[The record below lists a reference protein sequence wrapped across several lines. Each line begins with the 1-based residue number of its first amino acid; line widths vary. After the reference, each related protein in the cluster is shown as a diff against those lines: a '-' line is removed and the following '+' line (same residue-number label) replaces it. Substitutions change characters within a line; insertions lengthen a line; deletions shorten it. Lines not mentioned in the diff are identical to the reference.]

1 MTVKKENIISS
12 IDQFLNEENLELY
25 DINIANFPSI
35 SKIEVF
41 IYSKNEIKQET
52 YERLSYQIQR
62 LLEDFDIQKRSYELI
77 VSSPGIERSL
87 KTIRHFELSLNKFI
101 KVKLFESIKGEY
113 LHTGILKQVTK
124 DYLVI
129 FNKDNELRIDMK
141 NIKKSKIIFEKYK
154 EKSISW
160 GKMKLGN
167 DIKQAIE
174 NLALEKGVTVDSMY
188 EALVSAFRSAY
199 MRIPGAAEEAR
210 VTLDPDSGEIT
221 VYAQELD
228 NEGNVIKEWEPQ
240 ISDSD
245 FGRIAAQSFKQM
257 MTTKVRDAKRATVL
271 EAYIGREGELV
282 TGIVT
287 QFDSRYNQ
295 TIIDLQDA
303 EAVIPSSERIPFERL
318 ERGNRIKAL
327 ITEIKTEAKGTPI
340 IVSRNRAE
348 FVQRMLELEVP
359 ELTDGTVELKAI
371 AREAGSRTKIAVYS
385 NDPNV
390 DPKGACVGSRGS
402 RVRQIVNE
410 LKGEKLDVVEWR
422 EDKIRFIIEALG
434 PADIELVEIDED
446 TKSAKVVVKD
456 NQQSLAIGK
465 EGQNARLAAK
475 LTGYKID
482 IEGLGDSPENENEEE
497 NKQEEE

>member
-1 MTVKKENIISS
+1 
-12 IDQFLNEENLELY
+12 
-25 DINIANFPSI
+25 
-35 SKIEVF
+35 
-41 IYSKNEIKQET
+41 
-52 YERLSYQIQR
+52 
-62 LLEDFDIQKRSYELI
+62 
-77 VSSPGIERSL
+77 
-87 KTIRHFELSLNKFI
+87 
-101 KVKLFESIKGEY
+101 
-113 LHTGILKQVTK
+113 
-124 DYLVI
+124 
-129 FNKDNELRIDMK
+129 
-141 NIKKSKIIFEKYK
+141 
-154 EKSISW
+154 
-160 GKMKLGN
+160 MKLGG

-174 NLALEKGVTVDSMY
+174 SLALDKGVTVDSMY

-199 MRIPGAAEEAR
+199 MRIDGAAEEAR
-210 VTLDPDSGEIT
+210 VTLDPESGEVT

-228 NEGNVIKEWEPQ
+228 NEGNVLKEWEAD

-271 EAYIGREGELV
+271 DAYIGREGELI

-287 QFDSRYNQ
+287 QFDSRFNQ

-327 ITEIKTEAKGTPI
+327 ITEVREDAKGIPI
-340 IVSRNRAE
+340 IISRNRPE
-348 FVQRMLELEVP
+348 FIQRMLELEVP
-359 ELTDGTVELKAI
+359 ELNDGTVELRAI
-371 AREAGSRTKIAVYS
+371 AREAGSRTKIAVFS

-422 EDKIRFIIEALG
+422 EDKVRFIIEALG
-434 PADIELVEIDED
+434 PADIELVDIDEH
-446 TKSAKVVVKD
+446 TKSAKVTVKD
-456 NQQSLAIGK
+456 NQLSLAIGK

-482 IEGLGDSPENENEEE
+482 IEGLGDSPVVEEVQKE
-497 NKQEEE
+497 ATQEEE

>member
-1 MTVKKENIISS
+1 
-12 IDQFLNEENLELY
+12 
-25 DINIANFPSI
+25 
-35 SKIEVF
+35 
-41 IYSKNEIKQET
+41 
-52 YERLSYQIQR
+52 
-62 LLEDFDIQKRSYELI
+62 
-77 VSSPGIERSL
+77 
-87 KTIRHFELSLNKFI
+87 
-101 KVKLFESIKGEY
+101 
-113 LHTGILKQVTK
+113 
-124 DYLVI
+124 
-129 FNKDNELRIDMK
+129 
-141 NIKKSKIIFEKYK
+141 
-154 EKSISW
+154 
-160 GKMKLGN
+160 MKLGG

-174 NLALEKGVTVDSMY
+174 SLALDKGVTVDSMY

-199 MRIPGAAEEAR
+199 MRIEGAAEEAR
-210 VTLDPDSGEIT
+210 VTLDPDSGEVT

-228 NEGNVIKEWEPQ
+228 NEGNVLKEWEAD
-240 ISDSD
+240 INDND

-271 EAYIGREGELV
+271 EAYIGREGELI

-287 QFDSRYNQ
+287 QFDSRFNQ

-327 ITEIKTEAKGTPI
+327 ITEVREDAKGIPI
-340 IVSRNRAE
+340 IISRNRPE
-348 FVQRMLELEVP
+348 FIQKMLELEVP
-359 ELTDGTVELKAI
+359 ELNDGTIELRAI
-371 AREAGSRTKIAVYS
+371 AREAGSRTKIAVFS

-422 EDKIRFIIEALG
+422 EDKVRFIIEALG
-434 PADIELVEIDED
+434 PADIELVDIDEH
-446 TKSAKVVVKD
+446 TKSAKVTVKD
-456 NQQSLAIGK
+456 NQLSLAIGK

-482 IEGLGDSPENENEEE
+482 IEGLGDSPVVEEVQE
-497 NKQEEE
+497 ESKQEEE

>member
-1 MTVKKENIISS
+1 
-12 IDQFLNEENLELY
+12 
-25 DINIANFPSI
+25 
-35 SKIEVF
+35 
-41 IYSKNEIKQET
+41 
-52 YERLSYQIQR
+52 
-62 LLEDFDIQKRSYELI
+62 
-77 VSSPGIERSL
+77 
-87 KTIRHFELSLNKFI
+87 
-101 KVKLFESIKGEY
+101 
-113 LHTGILKQVTK
+113 
-124 DYLVI
+124 
-129 FNKDNELRIDMK
+129 
-141 NIKKSKIIFEKYK
+141 
-154 EKSISW
+154 
-160 GKMKLGN
+160 MKLGG

-174 NLALEKGVTVDSMY
+174 SLALDKGVTVDSMY

-199 MRIPGAAEEAR
+199 MRIEGAAEEAR
-210 VTLDPDSGEIT
+210 VTLDPYSGEVT

-228 NEGNVIKEWEPQ
+228 NEGNVLKEWEAD
-240 ISDSD
+240 ISDND

-271 EAYIGREGELV
+271 EAYIGREGELI

-287 QFDSRYNQ
+287 QFDSRFNQ

-327 ITEIKTEAKGTPI
+327 ITEVREDAKGIPI
-340 IVSRNRAE
+340 IISRNRPE
-348 FVQRMLELEVP
+348 FIQKMLELEVP
-359 ELTDGTVELKAI
+359 ELNDGTIELRAI
-371 AREAGSRTKIAVYS
+371 AREAGSRTKIAVFS

-422 EDKIRFIIEALG
+422 EDKVRFIIEALG
-434 PADIELVEIDED
+434 PADIELVDIDEH
-446 TKSAKVVVKD
+446 TKSAKVTVKD
-456 NQQSLAIGK
+456 NQLSLAIGK

-482 IEGLGDSPENENEEE
+482 IEGLGDSPVVEEVQE
-497 NKQEEE
+497 ESKQEEE

>member
-1 MTVKKENIISS
+1 M
-12 IDQFLNEENLELY
+12 Q
-25 DINIANFPSI
+25 
-35 SKIEVF
+35 
-41 IYSKNEIKQET
+41 
-52 YERLSYQIQR
+52 
-62 LLEDFDIQKRSYELI
+62 
-77 VSSPGIERSL
+77 
-87 KTIRHFELSLNKFI
+87 
-101 KVKLFESIKGEY
+101 
-113 LHTGILKQVTK
+113 
-124 DYLVI
+124 
-129 FNKDNELRIDMK
+129 
-141 NIKKSKIIFEKYK
+141 
-154 EKSISW
+154 
-160 GKMKLGN
+160 LGS

-174 NLALEKGVTVDSMY
+174 SLALDKGVAVESMY

-210 VTLDPDSGEIT
+210 VTLDPESGQIT

-228 NEGNVIKEWEPQ
+228 VDGNVMKEWEPD

-257 MTTKVRDAKRATVL
+257 MSTKVRDAKRATVL
-271 EAYIGREGELV
+271 DAYIGREGELV

-287 QFDSRYNQ
+287 QFDPRFNQ

-327 ITEIKTEAKGTPI
+327 ITEVRVESKGIPI
-340 IVSRNRAE
+340 VVSRNRGE
-348 FVQRMLELEVP
+348 FVQRMLELEAP
-359 ELTDGTVELKAI
+359 ELTDGTVELRAI
-371 AREAGSRTKIAVYS
+371 AREAGSRTKIAVFS

-422 EDKIRFIIEALG
+422 DDKVRFIIEALG
-434 PADIELVEIDED
+434 PADIDEVIIDEH
-446 TKSAKVVVKD
+446 TQSAKVIVKD
-456 NQQSLAIGK
+456 SQLSLAIGK

-482 IEGLGDSPENENEEE
+482 IEGLGDSPPEEE
-497 NKQEEE
+497 EPKQEEE

>member
-1 MTVKKENIISS
+1 
-12 IDQFLNEENLELY
+12 
-25 DINIANFPSI
+25 
-35 SKIEVF
+35 
-41 IYSKNEIKQET
+41 
-52 YERLSYQIQR
+52 
-62 LLEDFDIQKRSYELI
+62 
-77 VSSPGIERSL
+77 
-87 KTIRHFELSLNKFI
+87 
-101 KVKLFESIKGEY
+101 
-113 LHTGILKQVTK
+113 
-124 DYLVI
+124 
-129 FNKDNELRIDMK
+129 
-141 NIKKSKIIFEKYK
+141 
-154 EKSISW
+154 
-160 GKMKLGN
+160 MKLGG

-174 NLALEKGVTVDSMY
+174 SLALDKGVTVDSMY

-199 MRIPGAAEEAR
+199 MRIDGAAEEAR
-210 VTLDPDSGEIT
+210 VTLDPESGEVT

-228 NEGNVIKEWEPQ
+228 NEGNVLKEWEAD

-257 MTTKVRDAKRATVL
+257 MTTNVRDSKRATVL
-271 EAYIGREGELV
+271 DAYIGREGELI

-287 QFDSRYNQ
+287 QFDSRFNQ

-327 ITEIKTEAKGTPI
+327 ITEVREDAKGIPI
-340 IVSRNRAE
+340 IISRNRPE
-348 FVQRMLELEVP
+348 FIQRMLELEVP
-359 ELTDGTVELKAI
+359 ELNDGTVELRAI
-371 AREAGSRTKIAVYS
+371 AREAGSRTKIAVFS

-422 EDKIRFIIEALG
+422 EDKVRFIIEALG
-434 PADIELVEIDED
+434 PADIELVDIDEH
-446 TKSAKVVVKD
+446 TKSAKVTVKD
-456 NQQSLAIGK
+456 NQLSLAIGK

-482 IEGLGDSPENENEEE
+482 IEGLGDSPVVEEVQKE
-497 NKQEEE
+497 ATQEEE

>member
-1 MTVKKENIISS
+1 
-12 IDQFLNEENLELY
+12 
-25 DINIANFPSI
+25 
-35 SKIEVF
+35 
-41 IYSKNEIKQET
+41 
-52 YERLSYQIQR
+52 
-62 LLEDFDIQKRSYELI
+62 
-77 VSSPGIERSL
+77 
-87 KTIRHFELSLNKFI
+87 
-101 KVKLFESIKGEY
+101 
-113 LHTGILKQVTK
+113 
-124 DYLVI
+124 
-129 FNKDNELRIDMK
+129 
-141 NIKKSKIIFEKYK
+141 
-154 EKSISW
+154 
-160 GKMKLGN
+160 MKLGG

-174 NLALEKGVTVDSMY
+174 SLALDKGVTVDSMY

-199 MRIPGAAEEAR
+199 MRIEGAAEEAR
-210 VTLDPDSGEIT
+210 VTLDPDSGEVT

-228 NEGNVIKEWEPQ
+228 NEGNVLKEWEAD
-240 ISDSD
+240 ISDND

-271 EAYIGREGELV
+271 EAYIGREGELI

-287 QFDSRYNQ
+287 QFDSRFNQ

-327 ITEIKTEAKGTPI
+327 ITEVREDAKGIPI
-340 IVSRNRAE
+340 IISRNRPE
-348 FVQRMLELEVP
+348 FIQKMLELEVP
-359 ELTDGTVELKAI
+359 ELNDGTIELRAI
-371 AREAGSRTKIAVYS
+371 AREAGSRTKIAVFS

-422 EDKIRFIIEALG
+422 EDKVRFIIEALG
-434 PADIELVEIDED
+434 PADIELVDIDEH
-446 TKSAKVVVKD
+446 TKSAKVTVKD
-456 NQQSLAIGK
+456 NQLSLAIGK

-482 IEGLGDSPENENEEE
+482 IEGLGDSQVVEEVQE
-497 NKQEEE
+497 ESKQEEE

>member
-1 MTVKKENIISS
+1 
-12 IDQFLNEENLELY
+12 
-25 DINIANFPSI
+25 
-35 SKIEVF
+35 
-41 IYSKNEIKQET
+41 
-52 YERLSYQIQR
+52 
-62 LLEDFDIQKRSYELI
+62 
-77 VSSPGIERSL
+77 
-87 KTIRHFELSLNKFI
+87 
-101 KVKLFESIKGEY
+101 
-113 LHTGILKQVTK
+113 
-124 DYLVI
+124 
-129 FNKDNELRIDMK
+129 
-141 NIKKSKIIFEKYK
+141 
-154 EKSISW
+154 
-160 GKMKLGN
+160 MKLVG

-174 NLALEKGVTVDSMY
+174 SLALDKGVTVDSMY

-199 MRIPGAAEEAR
+199 MRIEGAAEEAR
-210 VTLDPDSGEIT
+210 VTLDPDSGDVT

-228 NEGNVIKEWEPQ
+228 NEGNVLKEWEAD
-240 ISDSD
+240 ISDND

-271 EAYIGREGELV
+271 EAYIGREGELI

-287 QFDSRYNQ
+287 QFDSRFNQ

-327 ITEIKTEAKGTPI
+327 ITEVREDAKGIPI
-340 IVSRNRAE
+340 IISRNRPE
-348 FVQRMLELEVP
+348 FIQRMLELEVP
-359 ELTDGTVELKAI
+359 ELNDGTVELRAI
-371 AREAGSRTKIAVYS
+371 AREAGSRTKIAVFS

-422 EDKIRFIIEALG
+422 EDKVRFIIEALG
-434 PADIELVEIDED
+434 PADIELVDIDEH
-446 TKSAKVVVKD
+446 TKSAKVTVKD
-456 NQQSLAIGK
+456 NQLSLAIGK

-482 IEGLGDSPENENEEE
+482 IEGLGDSPVIEEVEEE
-497 NKQEEE
+497 SKQEEE

>member
-1 MTVKKENIISS
+1 
-12 IDQFLNEENLELY
+12 
-25 DINIANFPSI
+25 
-35 SKIEVF
+35 
-41 IYSKNEIKQET
+41 
-52 YERLSYQIQR
+52 
-62 LLEDFDIQKRSYELI
+62 
-77 VSSPGIERSL
+77 
-87 KTIRHFELSLNKFI
+87 
-101 KVKLFESIKGEY
+101 
-113 LHTGILKQVTK
+113 
-124 DYLVI
+124 
-129 FNKDNELRIDMK
+129 
-141 NIKKSKIIFEKYK
+141 
-154 EKSISW
+154 
-160 GKMKLGN
+160 MKLGG

-174 NLALEKGVTVDSMY
+174 SLALDKGVTVDSMY

-199 MRIPGAAEEAR
+199 MRIEGAAEEAR
-210 VTLDPDSGEIT
+210 VTLDPDSGDVT

-228 NEGNVIKEWEPQ
+228 NEGNVLKEWEAD
-240 ISDSD
+240 INDND

-271 EAYIGREGELV
+271 EAYIGREGELI

-287 QFDSRYNQ
+287 QFDSRFNQ

-327 ITEIKTEAKGTPI
+327 ITEVREDAKGIPI
-340 IVSRNRAE
+340 IISRNRPE
-348 FVQRMLELEVP
+348 FIQRMLELEVP
-359 ELTDGTVELKAI
+359 ELNDGTIELRAI
-371 AREAGSRTKIAVYS
+371 AREAGSRTKIAVFS

-422 EDKIRFIIEALG
+422 EDKVRFIIEALG
-434 PADIELVEIDED
+434 PADIELVEIDEH
-446 TKSAKVVVKD
+446 TKSAKVTVKD
-456 NQQSLAIGK
+456 NQLSLAIGK

-482 IEGLGDSPENENEEE
+482 IQGLGDSPKIEEVQE
-497 NKQEEE
+497 ETKQEEE

>member
-1 MTVKKENIISS
+1 
-12 IDQFLNEENLELY
+12 
-25 DINIANFPSI
+25 
-35 SKIEVF
+35 
-41 IYSKNEIKQET
+41 
-52 YERLSYQIQR
+52 
-62 LLEDFDIQKRSYELI
+62 
-77 VSSPGIERSL
+77 
-87 KTIRHFELSLNKFI
+87 
-101 KVKLFESIKGEY
+101 
-113 LHTGILKQVTK
+113 
-124 DYLVI
+124 
-129 FNKDNELRIDMK
+129 
-141 NIKKSKIIFEKYK
+141 
-154 EKSISW
+154 
-160 GKMKLGN
+160 MKLGG

-174 NLALEKGVTVDSMY
+174 SLALDKGVTVDSMY

-199 MRIPGAAEEAR
+199 MRIEGAAEEAR
-210 VTLDPDSGEIT
+210 VTLDPDSGEVT

-228 NEGNVIKEWEPQ
+228 NEGNVLKEWEAD
-240 ISDSD
+240 ISDND

-271 EAYIGREGELV
+271 EAYIGREGELI

-287 QFDSRYNQ
+287 QFDSRFNQ

-327 ITEIKTEAKGTPI
+327 ITEVREDAKGIPI
-340 IVSRNRAE
+340 IISRNRPE
-348 FVQRMLELEVP
+348 FIQKMLELEVP
-359 ELTDGTVELKAI
+359 ELNDGTIELRAI
-371 AREAGSRTKIAVYS
+371 AREAGSRTKIAVFS

-422 EDKIRFIIEALG
+422 EDKVRFIIEALG
-434 PADIELVEIDED
+434 PADIELVDIDEH
-446 TKSAKVVVKD
+446 TKSAKVTVKD
-456 NQQSLAIGK
+456 NQLSLAIGK

-482 IEGLGDSPENENEEE
+482 IEGLGDSPVVQEVQEES
-497 NKQEEE
+497 KQEEE

>member
-1 MTVKKENIISS
+1 
-12 IDQFLNEENLELY
+12 
-25 DINIANFPSI
+25 
-35 SKIEVF
+35 
-41 IYSKNEIKQET
+41 
-52 YERLSYQIQR
+52 
-62 LLEDFDIQKRSYELI
+62 
-77 VSSPGIERSL
+77 
-87 KTIRHFELSLNKFI
+87 
-101 KVKLFESIKGEY
+101 
-113 LHTGILKQVTK
+113 
-124 DYLVI
+124 
-129 FNKDNELRIDMK
+129 
-141 NIKKSKIIFEKYK
+141 
-154 EKSISW
+154 
-160 GKMKLGN
+160 MKLGG

-174 NLALEKGVTVDSMY
+174 SLALDKGVTVDSMY

-199 MRIPGAAEEAR
+199 MRIEGAAEEAR
-210 VTLDPDSGEIT
+210 VTLDPDSGEVN

-228 NEGNVIKEWEPQ
+228 NEGNVLKEWEAD
-240 ISDSD
+240 ISDND

-271 EAYIGREGELV
+271 EAYIGREGELI

-287 QFDSRYNQ
+287 QFDSRFNQ

-327 ITEIKTEAKGTPI
+327 ITEVREDAKGIPI
-340 IVSRNRAE
+340 IISRNRPE
-348 FVQRMLELEVP
+348 FIQKMLELEVP
-359 ELTDGTVELKAI
+359 ELNDGTIELRAI
-371 AREAGSRTKIAVYS
+371 AREAGSRTKIAVFS

-422 EDKIRFIIEALG
+422 EDKVRFIIEALG
-434 PADIELVEIDED
+434 PADIELVDIDEH
-446 TKSAKVVVKD
+446 TKSAKVTVKD
-456 NQQSLAIGK
+456 NQLSLAIGK

-482 IEGLGDSPENENEEE
+482 IEGLGDSPVVEEVQE
-497 NKQEEE
+497 ESKQEEE

>member
-1 MTVKKENIISS
+1 
-12 IDQFLNEENLELY
+12 
-25 DINIANFPSI
+25 
-35 SKIEVF
+35 
-41 IYSKNEIKQET
+41 
-52 YERLSYQIQR
+52 
-62 LLEDFDIQKRSYELI
+62 
-77 VSSPGIERSL
+77 
-87 KTIRHFELSLNKFI
+87 
-101 KVKLFESIKGEY
+101 
-113 LHTGILKQVTK
+113 
-124 DYLVI
+124 
-129 FNKDNELRIDMK
+129 
-141 NIKKSKIIFEKYK
+141 
-154 EKSISW
+154 
-160 GKMKLGN
+160 MKLGG

-174 NLALEKGVTVDSMY
+174 SLALDKGVTVDSMY

-199 MRIPGAAEEAR
+199 MRIDGAAEEAR
-210 VTLDPDSGEIT
+210 VTLDPESGEVT

-228 NEGNVIKEWEPQ
+228 NEGNVLKEWEAD

-271 EAYIGREGELV
+271 YAYIGKEGELI

-287 QFDSRYNQ
+287 QFDSRFNQ

-327 ITEIKTEAKGTPI
+327 ITEVREDAKGIPI
-340 IVSRNRAE
+340 INSRNRPE
-348 FVQRMLELEVP
+348 FIQRMLELEVP
-359 ELTDGTVELKAI
+359 ELNDGTVELRAI
-371 AREAGSRTKIAVYS
+371 AREAGSRTKIAVFS

-422 EDKIRFIIEALG
+422 EDKVRFIIEALG
-434 PADIELVEIDED
+434 PADIELVDIDD
-446 TKSAKVVVKD
+446 HTKSAKVTVKD
-456 NQQSLAIGK
+456 NQLSLAIGK

-482 IEGLGDSPENENEEE
+482 IEGLGDSPVVEEVQE
-497 NKQEEE
+497 EATQEEE

>member
-1 MTVKKENIISS
+1 
-12 IDQFLNEENLELY
+12 
-25 DINIANFPSI
+25 
-35 SKIEVF
+35 
-41 IYSKNEIKQET
+41 
-52 YERLSYQIQR
+52 
-62 LLEDFDIQKRSYELI
+62 
-77 VSSPGIERSL
+77 
-87 KTIRHFELSLNKFI
+87 
-101 KVKLFESIKGEY
+101 
-113 LHTGILKQVTK
+113 
-124 DYLVI
+124 
-129 FNKDNELRIDMK
+129 
-141 NIKKSKIIFEKYK
+141 
-154 EKSISW
+154 
-160 GKMKLGN
+160 MKLGG

-174 NLALEKGVTVDSMY
+174 SLALDKGVTVDSMY

-199 MRIPGAAEEAR
+199 MRIEGAAEEAR
-210 VTLDPDSGEIT
+210 VTLDPDSGDVT

-228 NEGNVIKEWEPQ
+228 NEGNVLKEWEAD
-240 ISDSD
+240 ISDND

-271 EAYIGREGELV
+271 EAYIGREGELI

-287 QFDSRYNQ
+287 QFDSRFNQ

-327 ITEIKTEAKGTPI
+327 ITEVREDAKGIPI
-340 IVSRNRAE
+340 IISRNRPE
-348 FVQRMLELEVP
+348 LIQRMLELEVP
-359 ELTDGTVELKAI
+359 ELNDGTVELRAI
-371 AREAGSRTKIAVYS
+371 AREAGSRTKIAVFS

-422 EDKIRFIIEALG
+422 EDKVRFIIEALG
-434 PADIELVEIDED
+434 PADIELVDIDEH
-446 TKSAKVVVKD
+446 TKSAKVTVKD
-456 NQQSLAIGK
+456 NQLSLAIGK

-482 IEGLGDSPENENEEE
+482 IEGLGDSPVIEEVEEE
-497 NKQEEE
+497 SKQEEE

>member
-1 MTVKKENIISS
+1 
-12 IDQFLNEENLELY
+12 
-25 DINIANFPSI
+25 
-35 SKIEVF
+35 
-41 IYSKNEIKQET
+41 
-52 YERLSYQIQR
+52 
-62 LLEDFDIQKRSYELI
+62 
-77 VSSPGIERSL
+77 
-87 KTIRHFELSLNKFI
+87 
-101 KVKLFESIKGEY
+101 
-113 LHTGILKQVTK
+113 
-124 DYLVI
+124 
-129 FNKDNELRIDMK
+129 
-141 NIKKSKIIFEKYK
+141 
-154 EKSISW
+154 
-160 GKMKLGN
+160 MKLGN

-174 NLALEKGVTVDSMY
+174 TLALDKGVAVESMY

-210 VTLDPDSGEIT
+210 VTLNPDSGEIT

-228 NEGNVIKEWEPQ
+228 LDGNVINEWEPD
-240 ISDSD
+240 INDED

-271 EAYIGREGELV
+271 DAYIGREGELI

-287 QFDSRYNQ
+287 QFDSRFNQ

-318 ERGNRIKAL
+318 ERGNRVKAI
-327 ITEIKTEAKGTPI
+327 ITEIRTEAKGTPI

-348 FVQRMLELEVP
+348 FVVRMLEL
-359 ELTDGTVELKAI
+359 

-422 EDKIRFIIEALG
+422 EDKVRFIIEALG
-434 PADIELVEIDED
+434 PADIEEVEIDED
-446 TKSAKVVVKD
+446 TKSAKVVVRD
-456 NQQSLAIGK
+456 NQLSLAIGK

-482 IEGLGDSPENENEEE
+482 IEGLGDSPPEEIIDE
-497 NKQEEE
+497 TNQEEE